1 MHVTGRARNGNV
13 EELPTYN
20 CEYID
25 ARGRQCGGEARAS
38 GLCKWHDPSVPKETA
53 EDRAELE
60 HWAHSNRSMEG
71 FKLAHAQLDGV
82 NLVNRGK
89 KTGYTMRNADLYHA
103 HLRNAH
109 LFHIDLNGSS
119 LVKADLS
126 GANLNCADLRDCN
139 LLGVNFDGAK
149 LEHVEWG
156 RQICQEVDA
165 LRALREGRRGQA
177 MDLLSQAEEIYRNL
191 RRCAEDRGHFDNA
204 GFFFYKEMI
213 MRRLQ
218 MPLYSAGRF
227 LSKLVDVF
235 CGYGEKPDRV
245 IISALVLIFVCTIG
259 FFFLGIHHGEEII
272 VFSPASTYQENLLS
286 FGYCAYYS
294 VVTFTTLGYG
304 DMTPFGWSRLL
315 AAFEAFTGAFAIS
328 LFVVVFVKK
337 MTR

>member
-1 MHVTGRARNGNV
+1 MPNTA
-13 EELPTYN
+13 ESLPKYN

-25 ARGRQCGGEARAS
+25 SQGRQCGGDAQS
-38 GLCKWHDPSVPKETA
+38 NGLCGWHDPDVPKES
-53 EDRAELE
+53 EQDRIELE
-60 HWAHSNRSMEG
+60 NWARANRPMEG
-71 FKLAHAQLDGV
+71 FKLAHARLDHV

-89 KTGYTMRNADLYHA
+89 KAGYNLRYADLYHA
-103 HLRNAH
+103 HLRDAH
-109 LFHIDLNGSS
+109 LFHIDLRGSS

-139 LLGVNFDGAK
+139 LLGANFDQSK

-156 RQICQEVDA
+156 EFICQEVEALKA
-165 LRALREGRRGQA
+165 LRNGRKSHA

-191 RRCAEDRGHFDNA
+191 RRCSEDRGHFDHA

-218 MPLYSAGRF
+218 MPVYSMERF
-227 LSKLVDVF
+227 LSKMVDVF

-245 IISALVLIFVCTIG
+245 IISALALIFLCTVG
-259 FFFLGIHHGEEII
+259 FYFLGIHYGDQ
-272 VFSPASTYQENLLS
+272 VVAFSPTATYQENLLS
-286 FGYCAYYS
+286 LGYCAYYS

-315 AAFEAFTGAFAIS
+315 ASFEAFTGAFSIS